1 VGYSYLDWF
10 GAYNMTTA
18 IMAGLYRQ
26 RVTGEGCWI
35 DASQVEAGMYLGGS
49 AILDF
54 SANGRQWSRYGN
66 GSPYKRAAPH
76 GAYPVSGDDRWIAI
90 ACFTEEEWRGFAD
103 VMGQPSWAR
112 EAKFSTLSDRM
123 ARQAELDRCVSVETE
138 KWEPYELMARLQR
151 AGVPAG
157 VCQTAQDRCEVDPQ
171 LQYLDWL
178 VELDQS
184 EIGTWPVK
192 EFPVKLTETP
202 AYMGGVVDRHGPN
215 YAEDNQYVYGE
226 MLGLTSRQIRE
237 LEDADVI

>member
-1 VGYSYLDWF
+1 MS
-10 GAYNMTTA
+10 
-18 IMAGLYRQ
+18 GL
-26 RVTGEGCWI
+26 
-35 DASQVEAGMYLGGS
+35 
-49 AILDF
+49 
-54 SANGRQWSRYGN
+54 
-66 GSPYKRAAPH
+66 
-76 GAYPVSGDDRWIAI
+76 DRWIAI
-90 ACFTEEEWRGFAD
+90 ACFTEEEWRGLIE
-103 VMGQPSWAR
+103 VLGQPSWAR
-112 EAKFSTLSDRM
+112 EAKFSTLSDRI

-171 LQYLDWL
+171 LQHLEWL

-192 EFPVKLTETP
+192 EFPVTLSETP
-202 AYMGGVVDRHGPN
+202 AYMGGVIDRHGPN

-226 MLGLTSRQIRE
+226 ILGFTSRQIRE